1 LEGAKKILLVE
12 DEKNIILGVKTCL
25 ELVNYKAVVVQDG
38 EKAIEAA
45 VKEQPHLVLLDLMLP
60 KVDGFEVCRQ
70 LKSREETKHIPVVVL
85 TAKTAEEDREKA
97 RAAGADSYMTKPFR
111 PEELWQEI
119 KRFIG

>member
-1 LEGAKKILLVE
+1 MEGAKKILVVE

-25 ELVNYKAVVVQDG
+25 ELANYEAVVVQDG

-70 LKSREETKHIPVVVL
+70 LKSREETKHIPVIVL

-119 KRFIG
+119 KRFIA

>member
-1 LEGAKKILLVE
+1 MEGAKKILLVE

-70 LKSREETKHIPVVVL
+70 LKSREETKHIPVIVL

-119 KRFIG
+119 KRFIA

>member
-1 LEGAKKILLVE
+1 MEGAKKILLVE

>member
-1 LEGAKKILLVE
+1 MEDAKKILLVE

-25 ELVNYKAVVVQDG
+25 ELANYEAVVVQDG

-70 LKSREETKHIPVVVL
+70 LKSR
-85 TAKTAEEDREKA
+85 RNKA
-97 RAAGADSYMTKPFR
+97 YSCGCSDSKNRGRR
-111 PEELWQEI
+111 PG
-119 KRFIG
+119 KSTCGRS

>member
-1 LEGAKKILLVE
+1 MEGAKKILLVE

-25 ELVNYKAVVVQDG
+25 ELVNYKAVVVQDS

>member
-70 LKSREETKHIPVVVL
+70 LKSREETKHIPVIVL

-119 KRFIG
+119 KRFIA

>member
-1 LEGAKKILLVE
+1 MEGAKKILLVE

-70 LKSREETKHIPVVVL
+70 LKSREETKHIPVIVL

>member
-1 LEGAKKILLVE
+1 
-12 DEKNIILGVKTCL
+12 
-25 ELVNYKAVVVQDG
+25 VVQDG

-70 LKSREETKHIPVVVL
+70 LKSREETKHIPVIVL

-119 KRFIG
+119 KRFIA

>member
-1 LEGAKKILLVE
+1 LEDIKKILLIE

-25 ELVNYKAVVVQDG
+25 ELANYRAVVVQDG
-38 EKAIEAA
+38 EKAVEAA
-45 VKEQPHLVLLDLMLP
+45 VKEQPHLILLDLMLP

-70 LKSREETKHIPVVVL
+70 LKSREDTRQIPVIVL

-97 RAAGADSYMTKPFR
+97 RSCGADSYMTKPFR

-119 KRFIG
+119 KRFIV